1 MATPCVSKR
10 CFSNQKD
17 ISMVVGPPSM
27 ADQPSKDP
35 TLVVAQRAF
44 QLKDIFF
51 AEKGHQLS
59 AMRKHRPTE

>member
-1 MATPCVSKR
+1 
-10 CFSNQKD
+10 
-17 ISMVVGPPSM
+17 MVVGPPSM